1 MKNLSTCLAS
11 VCVTILLNT
20 FTAAF
25 ADEVGENLFV
35 TEPKAKPLSVNN
47 SSSANTKVW
56 PCKGYVNAK
65 LLKIIYAELK
75 DVSGAEQ
82 VQLPKEQLCEYNI
95 SYYKE
100 YQMTVY
106 SVWFYISEASMR
118 ACRDACDEQ
127 RFMTFK
133 MAPDGKKLYRNY
145 VVQST
150 QKRMTRNFCVA
161 MDGSIVERNKSCP

>member
-1 MKNLSTCLAS
+1 MKTISTCLAS
-11 VCVTILLNT
+11 VCVVILLST

-25 ADEVGENLFV
+25 ADEVGDNLFV
-35 TEPKAKPLSVNN
+35 TEPKAKPTSVNN

-65 LLKIIYAELK
+65 LLKIIYEELK
-75 DVSGAEQ
+75 DVSGAEK
-82 VQLPKEQLCEYNI
+82 VLPPKEQFCEYNI

-100 YQMTVY
+100 YQMTIY
-106 SVWFYISEASMR
+106 SVWFYVSEASMR

-133 MAPDGKKLYRNY
+133 MAPDGKKLNRNY

-150 QKRMTRNFCVA
+150 QKRVSRNFCLA
-161 MDGSIVERNKSCP
+161 MDGTIVERNKPCP